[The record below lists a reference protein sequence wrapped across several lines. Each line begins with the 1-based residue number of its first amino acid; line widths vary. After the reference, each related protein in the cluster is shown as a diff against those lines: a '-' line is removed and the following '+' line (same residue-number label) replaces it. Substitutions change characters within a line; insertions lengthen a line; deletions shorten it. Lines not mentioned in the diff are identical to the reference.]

1 MMFGGYQTCN
11 TDDENENHFYTELH
25 LVGGNETLL
34 SLKQYDTAS
43 FHWLVHR
50 NLSYFVVFSYL
61 NFVVVVFDEIRN
73 FGVGV
78 GIPSPLPHKERFRA
92 RKYYIVS

>member
-1 MMFGGYQTCN
+1 MMFVGIKHVTLMTKMKIMFN
-11 TDDENENHFYTELH
+11 TELH

-34 SLKQYDTAS
+34 SLKQYNTAS